1 MNSLSHPFRTG
12 RLCGAVHLTEP
23 RGPMPL
29 KRYTAPAVLRAVQ
42 VLEHLAHVRVARTLS
57 DLSRDLGLQ
66 KSTLHGLLGT
76 LEEVGWLEKDG
87 PRGGYRL
94 GAGLLS
100 LSRKGVGVR
109 ELREASRPLM
119 QKLAE
124 SLGETVLLG
133 TREGDRLVVQEVA
146 EGRGEMRIA
155 SRPGVTLPL
164 LAAATGKIVL
174 AGMEPGAART
184 YLESVEL
191 PGFTERSASDPD
203 VLWREVERARMSG
216 FGVDDEEYLRGVRAV
231 AVEVPWGQQ
240 PTALLW
246 VVGLVSSLSLAGVEE
261 AGQELRSAA
270 RFIAREL
277 ESRA

>member
-1 MNSLSHPFRTG
+1 MTQ
-12 RLCGAVHLTEP
+12 
-23 RGPMPL
+23 

-42 VLEHLAHVRVARTLS
+42 VLEHLASIRSPRTLS

-100 LSRKGVGVR
+100 LSRKGVGVK
-109 ELREASRPLM
+109 ELREAARPFM

-133 TREGDRLVVQEVA
+133 TREGDRVVVQEVA

-174 AGMEPGAART
+174 AGMDPEEARA
-184 YLESVEL
+184 YLESMEL
-191 PGFTERSASDPD
+191 PAFTERSASDAQM
-203 VLWREVERARMSG
+203 LWKEVEKARELG

-231 AVEVPWGQQ
+231 AVEIAWGQH
-240 PTALLW
+240 PPALLW
-246 VVGLVSSLSLAGVEE
+246 VVGLVSSLSLAGVQE
-261 AGQELRSAA
+261 AGLELLNAA

-277 ESRA
+277 ESRALPDPLPPRAPGG